1 MLVDIHRR
9 TMKKSPPETGIAKAI
24 AIAGSQVKLAALIG
38 ANQQMVSYWNKA
50 GIVSDT
56 GMCAAIE
63 RETGFRCEELNRN
76 EDCATLLLVLC
87 APDRVNFAAS
97 DDTQPPVG
105 GSSDNSNLS
114 RMVA

>member
-1 MLVDIHRR
+1 
-9 TMKKSPPETGIAKAI
+9 MKKSPPETGIAKAI

-63 RETGFRCEELNRN
+63 RETGVRCEELNRN
-76 EDCATLLLVLC
+76 EDWATLRLVLC
-87 APDRVNFAAS
+87 APDRDNFAAS

-105 GSSDNSNLS
+105 GTPDKTK
-114 RMVA
+114 RAKAVAG